1 MKAPS
6 TDVPAYRRALTRTV
20 VALGIVSLLT
30 DAASDM
36 MWPLLPVFLVEHL
49 HRSVSYV
56 GLIEGVADATA
67 SLAKYFAGRYSD
79 TIARKKPLVFFGYAL
94 SSLSRPLLALA
105 SSPWQALGIRFS
117 DRIGKGIRGA
127 PRDALLAGD
136 TPAHA
141 RSMAFG
147 YHRAMDNLGAV
158 IGPLVASWILWRRPN
173 DLRFL
178 FAASIVPG
186 VLSLL
191 AIAALV
197 REAPSPPAEAQ
208 PVARGRVDLGATFR
222 AYLGVVALFTLA
234 NASDFFL
241 VARARDAGLATRFI
255 PIFWAGLSLLRAIG
269 TAPGGWLADR
279 WGRRRSLALG
289 WFFYAVAYAL
299 FAFATTPIRFAIALL
314 VYGTY
319 YALTEG
325 AQNAL
330 VAAFVPR
337 EHLGRAY
344 GVYALVVGL
353 LAIPASASFGWLFR
367 YADGRYAFLA
377 AAAVAL
383 VASLAMTRL
392 VPPREPHAERV
403 S

>member
-1 MKAPS
+1 
-6 TDVPAYRRALTRTV
+6 
-20 VALGIVSLLT
+20 VS
-30 DAASDM
+30 
-36 MWPLLPVFLVEHL
+36 
-49 HRSVSYV
+49 
-56 GLIEGVADATA
+56 
-67 SLAKYFAGRYSD
+67 
-79 TIARKKPLVFFGYAL
+79 
-94 SSLSRPLLALA
+94 
-105 SSPWQALGIRFS
+105 
-117 DRIGKGIRGA
+117 
-127 PRDALLAGD
+127 
-136 TPAHA
+136 
-141 RSMAFG
+141 
-147 YHRAMDNLGAV
+147 
-158 IGPLVASWILWRRPN
+158 
-173 DLRFL
+173 
-178 FAASIVPG
+178 
-186 VLSLL
+186 
-191 AIAALV
+191 
-197 REAPSPPAEAQ
+197 
-208 PVARGRVDLGATFR
+208 
-222 AYLGVVALFTLA
+222 
-234 NASDFFL
+234 
-241 VARARDAGLATRFI
+241 
-255 PIFWAGLSLLRAIG
+255 
-269 TAPGGWLADR
+269 APGGGLFDR
-279 WGRRRSLALG
+279 WRRRRSLALG